1 MPLSIAIT
9 LVVAM
14 IAEIIFSM
22 TSIKDLHNRLD
33 EANLERL
40 ELKRILARI
49 ASEVDREAIKICE
62 LKTIIKNM
70 EENKK

>member
-14 IAEIIFSM
+14 IAEIIYSM
-22 TSIKDLHNRLD
+22 ISIKDLYDRLD
-33 EANLERL
+33 KASFERL

-49 ASEVDREAIKICE
+49 ESEVNREIIRTCE

>member
-1 MPLSIAIT
+1 MPLLIAIT
-9 LVVAM
+9 LVIAM
-14 IAEIIFSM
+14 IAEIIYSM
-22 TSIKDLHNRLD
+22 ISIKDLYDRLD
-33 EANLERL
+33 KASFERL

-49 ASEVDREAIKICE
+49 ESEVNREAIKICE

>member
-1 MPLSIAIT
+1 MPLLLAIT
-9 LVVAM
+9 VIVVM
-14 IAEIIFSM
+14 IAEIIFSI
-22 TSIKDLHNRLD
+22 TAIKDLYDRLD
-33 EANLERL
+33 KASFERL

-49 ASEVDREAIKICE
+49 ESEVNREIIRTCE